1 MSLVEALALFTEPG
15 PGLSLVAPIFELNQR
30 FRLVNSYHLF
40 ASVTRERIEPQFETR
55 DAPLTDES
63 KTTAAWTEREL
74 RWKAGDPRRAPGF
87 VAPHQPRVDFQLWFY
102 GLAFQRR
109 EPPYVTALVEK
120 LCNDAASVQPL
131 FRDPLSASPDRRAHR
146 LLAVPVRQRRRT
158 ARVRHLVAP
167 RPRRREPRDSLQRIA
182 SVSVPVQAAGR
193 RRGRCAARRWGRCS

>member
-1 MSLVEALALFTEPG
+1 M
-15 PGLSLVAPIFELNQR
+15 
-30 FRLVNSYHLF
+30 NSYHLF

-55 DAPLTDES
+55 DAPLRGVEDEG
-63 KTTAAWTEREL
+63 AWTERGL

-146 LLAVPVRQRRRT
+146 LLAVPVRERRRT
-158 ARVRHLVAP
+158 ARLRTWWRRARAAESRAIPCGGL
-167 RPRRREPRDSLQRIA
+167 RP
-182 SVSVPVQAAGR
+182 
-193 RRGRCAARRWGRCS
+193 

>member
-1 MSLVEALALFTEPG
+1 MGLFLLVSLVEALVLFTEPG

-55 DAPLTDES
+55 DAALTDVEDD
-63 KTTAAWTEREL
+63 AAWTERDL

-131 FRDPLSASPDRRAHR
+131 FRDPLSPHPTAVRIVYWQYQFASAAERRASGTWW
-146 LLAVPVRQRRRT
+146 RR
-158 ARVRHLVAP
+158 ARAAESRAIPCGGL
-167 RPRRREPRDSLQRIA
+167 RP
-182 SVSVPVQAAGR
+182 
-193 RRGRCAARRWGRCS
+193 